1 METLVHHTATNPK
14 ACYLDSKDDELT
26 NDSAK
31 LIVRKS
37 YLSYFFYCPPAFFAF
52 DDILFRNKEDLTH
65 HYLRNFR
72 DAFPRSLFLER
83 FFV

>member
-1 METLVHHTATNPK
+1 LETLVHHTATNPK

-26 NDSAK
+26 NDSSAK

-37 YLSYFFYCPPAFFAF
+37 CLSYYPPAFIAF
-52 DDILFRNKEDLTH
+52 DDILFRNQEDLTH

-72 DAFPRSLFLER
+72 DAFPCSLFLER
-83 FFV
+83 LFV